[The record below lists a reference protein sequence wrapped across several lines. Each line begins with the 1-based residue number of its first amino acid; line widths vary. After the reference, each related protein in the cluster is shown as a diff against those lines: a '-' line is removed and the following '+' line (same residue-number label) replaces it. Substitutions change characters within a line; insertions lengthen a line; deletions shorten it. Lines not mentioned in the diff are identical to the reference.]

1 MLGPAKKLKKEK
13 FLIHKKTTKQ
23 KTKQKWRKFIFEYF
37 CGKARINWHNNKWS
51 NHSLA
56 HLFYESL
63 DFTKWTPF
71 WIVTFSFAISFS
83 HQNSKSISNLPSF
96 VDIFEKPQ
104 KSRNTTVT
112 PITYIHACIHV
123 YMYLMQFYSLFLDLA
138 IIATETLGVPLLFAL
153 FKVPY
158 VVIFTFICIC
168 L

>member
-1 MLGPAKKLKKEK
+1 MWRRTTNGAITLMSVRCDWHLGVSQVWLTPWLRFLHKYQTATQQGVGSSEKTEKRKISHSQKKN
-13 FLIHKKTTKQ
+13 Q
-23 KTKQKWRKFIFEYF
+23 QNKWRKFIFEYF

-104 KSRNTTVT
+104 KSR
-112 PITYIHACIHV
+112 
-123 YMYLMQFYSLFLDLA
+123 Q
-138 IIATETLGVPLLFAL
+138 TLGGLQHKQILEW
-153 FKVPY
+153 
-158 VVIFTFICIC
+158 T
-168 L
+168 